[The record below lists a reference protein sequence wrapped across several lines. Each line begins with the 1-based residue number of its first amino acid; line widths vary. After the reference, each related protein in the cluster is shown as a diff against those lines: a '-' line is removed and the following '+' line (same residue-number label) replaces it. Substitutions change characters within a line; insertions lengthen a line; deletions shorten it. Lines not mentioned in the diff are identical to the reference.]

1 MEGWIGRDA
10 NLTEI
15 GRRDHG
21 AGLNRSGDHKNGSP
35 VPDICCVERD
45 RDGTEHSSAMMAL
58 RSRGH
63 VKLRAWTVVV
73 NPGDRPET
81 TQTAA
86 ALGSARNWRS
96 SPV

>member
-15 GRRDHG
+15 GGRDHR

-45 RDGTEHSSAMMAL
+45 RDGTEHDEQQS
-58 RSRGH
+58 
-63 VKLRAWTVVV
+63 
-73 NPGDRPET
+73 
-81 TQTAA
+81 Q
-86 ALGSARNWRS
+86 
-96 SPV
+96 